1 MNNVGHL
8 WLSLLTSWPLSSR
21 EWAPTTPN
29 CCVHQHLEPIN
40 WWNKC
45 IVKQNY
51 IPSSDWLCLWC
62 SCSSAMLSEAPKRNP
77 AVENG
82 TGIIDVISRLR
93 LKKTEFGRSLK
104 LLNSHRWT
112 QYGLQFQLQIL
123 SLVKKFKWIFFS
135 SCQCIKINHHLNL
148 DWIILKLYI
157 NFDLWQKIRRN

>member
-21 EWAPTTPN
+21 EWAPTTLQAPATPN

-62 SCSSAMLSEAPKRNP
+62 CCSSSAMLSGAPKRNP
-77 AVENG
+77 AAENG
-82 TGIIDVISRLR
+82 TSIIDVKSRWSRLR
-93 LKKTEFGRSLK
+93 LKKTEKWIWTK

-112 QYGLQFQLQIL
+112 QYVQSNFQLQIL

-135 SCQCIKINHHLNL
+135 SCQCIKINQNL
-148 DWIILKLYI
+148 
-157 NFDLWQKIRRN
+157 NFDQ

>member
-21 EWAPTTPN
+21 EWAPTTLQAPATPN

-62 SCSSAMLSEAPKRNP
+62 CCSSAMLSGAPKRNP
-77 AVENG
+77 AAENG
-82 TGIIDVISRLR
+82 TSIIDVKSRWSRLR
-93 LKKTEFGRSLK
+93 LKKTEKSKVNLDETSVQS
-104 LLNSHRWT
+104 N
-112 QYGLQFQLQIL
+112 FQLQIL

-135 SCQCIKINHHLNL
+135 SCQCIKINQNL
-148 DWIILKLYI
+148 
-157 NFDLWQKIRRN
+157 NFDQ